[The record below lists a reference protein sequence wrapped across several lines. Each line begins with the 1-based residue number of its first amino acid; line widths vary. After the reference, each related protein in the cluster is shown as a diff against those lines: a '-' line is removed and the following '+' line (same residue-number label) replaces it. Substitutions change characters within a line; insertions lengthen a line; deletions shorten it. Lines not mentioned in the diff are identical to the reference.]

1 MAAYWKIG
9 AFAVAAGAV
18 AVYLTGGPDAA
29 LGRFSMEAQRI
40 GAQLKSD
47 SSGSL
52 RPATTPASAIP
63 ASGGQAGQA
72 KGGPPGPGGPGA
84 PGAPQTVSV
93 SKPLISPVVEW
104 DEYTGRFDAT
114 ESVEIRTRVSGFLV
128 EIHFKDGQQVK
139 KGDLLYTLDARPF
152 ERTLDQARAELA
164 QATTKVESTTLD
176 VERGKPLVDRKV
188 MSEKVFDDRANALR
202 EAQSAVKTSEAKVK
216 TAELDVSSTK
226 IQAPFMGRISRS
238 SVPVGAWVSAGAVA
252 NSTLLSTVV
261 TEDPIHIYFDVN
273 ENNWIKYR
281 RLAEQGKGAG
291 AGRVGAK
298 VELGLPDE
306 KGFPVKGT
314 VDFVDNRLDLSTGTM
329 RARAIVD
336 NKSGLYSAGM
346 FARVRVQGAEPYD
359 AVMIPDEAVGTDQ
372 TNKFALVVAEDGT
385 VSRKPLVLGPV
396 IDGLRV
402 IRQGL
407 VKDDVVIT
415 KGLQR
420 ARAGAKV
427 AMKEEPIKPR
437 PVAPAPAISP
447 GPAGPQQPPS
457 QEAPAP
463 TAAGPA
469 AKSAT
474 APAPV
479 GAPTTKKQ

>member
-1 MAAYWKIG
+1 MTEYWKVA
-9 AFAVAAGAV
+9 AFAVAAGAL

-29 LGRFSMEAQRI
+29 MGRFSSEAQRI

-47 SSGSL
+47 ASGSL
-52 RPATTPASAIP
+52 RPATTPASAVP
-63 ASGGQAGQA
+63 GGAAPA
-72 KGGPPGPGGPGA
+72 KGGPGG
-84 PGAPQTVSV
+84 PQTVSV
-93 SKPLISPVVEW
+93 SKPLITPVTEW

-128 EIHFKDGQQVK
+128 EIHFKDGQNVK

-152 ERTLDQARAELA
+152 ERALDQARAELT
-164 QATTKVESTTLD
+164 QAITKVESTTLD

-226 IQAPFMGRISRS
+226 ISAPFTGRISRS
-238 SVPVGAWVSAGAVA
+238 AVPVGAWVSAGAVA
-252 NSTLLSTVV
+252 NSTLLTTVV

-281 RLAEQGKGAG
+281 RLAEQGKAAG
-291 AGRVGAK
+291 AGRIGAK

-306 KGFPVKGT
+306 KGFPTKGT

-336 NKSGLYSAGM
+336 NKTGLYSAGM
-346 FARVRVQGAEPYD
+346 FARVRVQGTESYE
-359 AVMIPDEAVGTDQ
+359 AVMLPDEAVGTDQ

-385 VSRKPLVLGPV
+385 VSRKSLVLGPV

-407 VKDDVVIT
+407 AKDDMIVI

-420 ARAGAKV
+420 ARAGTKV
-427 AMKEEPIKPR
+427 AMKEEPIKLR
-437 PVAPAPAISP
+437 PVAPQASGVTPGLAGPEQPPLPSAPPATKSAS
-447 GPAGPQQPPS
+447 GPAP
-457 QEAPAP
+457 
-463 TAAGPA
+463 AAGPA
-469 AKSAT
+469 
-474 APAPV
+474 
-479 GAPTTKKQ
+479 TKKQ

>member
-1 MAAYWKIG
+1 MTGYWKV
-9 AFAVAAGAV
+9 ATFAVAAGAL

-29 LGRFSMEAQRI
+29 MGRFSSEAQRI

-47 SSGSL
+47 ASGSL
-52 RPATTPASAIP
+52 RPATTPASAVP
-63 ASGGQAGQA
+63 GGTTPA
-72 KGGPPGPGGPGA
+72 KGGPPGPGT
-84 PGAPQTVSV
+84 PQTVSV
-93 SKPLISPVVEW
+93 SKPLITPVTEW

-128 EIHFKDGQQVK
+128 EIHFKDGQNVK

-152 ERTLDQARAELA
+152 ERALDQARAELT
-164 QATTKVESTTLD
+164 QAVTKVESTTLD

-226 IQAPFMGRISRS
+226 ISAPFTGRISRS
-238 SVPVGAWVSAGAVA
+238 AVPVGAWVSAGAVA
-252 NSTLLSTVV
+252 NSTLLTTVV

-281 RLAEQGKGAG
+281 RLAEQGKAAG

-306 KGFPVKGT
+306 KGFPTKGT

-329 RARAIVD
+329 RARAVVD
-336 NKSGLYSAGM
+336 NKTGLYSAGM
-346 FARVRVQGAEPYD
+346 FARVRVQGTESYE

-372 TNKFALVVAEDGT
+372 TNKFALVVAEDGM

-407 VKDDVVIT
+407 AKDDVVVI

-420 ARAGAKV
+420 ARAGTKV
-427 AMKEEPIKPR
+427 AMKDEPIKLR
-437 PVAPAPAISP
+437 PVAAPPATSSGLT
-447 GPAGPQQPPS
+447 GPVQPPIP
-457 QEAPAP
+457 ETPA
-463 TAAGPA
+463 T
-469 AKSAT
+469 KSAT
-474 APAPV
+474 APAAP
-479 GAPTTKKQ
+479 GAAATKKQ

>member
-29 LGRFSMEAQRI
+29 LGRFSTEAQRI
-40 GAQLKSD
+40 GAQLKAD

-52 RPATTPASAIP
+52 RPATTPASAVP
-63 ASGGQAGQA
+63 APGGQA
-72 KGGPPGPGGPGA
+72 KGAPPGPGGAGA
-84 PGAPQTVSV
+84 PLTVSV
-93 SKPLISPVVEW
+93 SKPLVAPVMEW

-128 EIHFKDGQQVK
+128 EIHFKDGQQVN

-152 ERTLDQARAELA
+152 ERALDQAKAELF
-164 QATTKVESTTLD
+164 QAVTKVESTNLD

-226 IQAPFMGRISRS
+226 ILAPFTGRISRS
-238 SVPVGAWVSAGAVA
+238 AVPVGAWVSAGAVA
-252 NSTLLSTVV
+252 NSTLLTTVV

-281 RLAEQGKGAG
+281 RLAEQGKAAG

-306 KGFPVKGT
+306 KGFPTRGT

-329 RARAIVD
+329 RSRALVD
-336 NKSGLYSAGM
+336 NKTGLYSAGM
-346 FARVRVQGAEPYD
+346 FARVRVQGSESYQ

-372 TNKFALVVAEDGT
+372 TNKFALVVAEDGM

-407 VKDDVVIT
+407 AKDDLVVI

-420 ARAGAKV
+420 ARAGTKV
-427 AMKEEPIKPR
+427 AMKEEPIQVRATTPPPAATSSGLTGPIQPPPFQPL
-437 PVAPAPAISP
+437 PVQGAPSAP
-447 GPAGPQQPPS
+447 GP
-457 QEAPAP
+457 
-463 TAAGPA
+463 
-469 AKSAT
+469 KSAT
-474 APAPV
+474 APPPA
-479 GAPTTKKQ
+479 GAQAIKKQ